1 MILYHP
7 YRPLIQFVNDLSP
20 DDQSLLQQAWRVCND
35 SLRTDLCLMYP
46 PSLIAL
52 GCLHIACVHLKKDA
66 KQWFSELNVDMEKI
80 FEVVKHIMFLYDLC
94 RSYDEKELVKEI
106 LGKIGKPRL
115 NNSNSEQPSQN
126 PQMVQRPNLI
136 NHQQQQS
143 QQSITTQQ

>member
-1 MILYHP
+1 M
-7 YRPLIQFVNDLSP
+7 SP

-66 KQWFSELNVDMEKI
+66 KQWFSELNVDMEKL
-80 FEVVKHIMFLYDLC
+80 FEVVRHIMFLYDIC
-94 RSYDEKELVKEI
+94 KSYDEKEKIKEI

-115 NNSNSEQPSQN
+115 SGSSSEQQGT
-126 PQMVQRPNLI
+126 QMVQRPHGI
-136 NHQQQQS
+136 NQQQNQP
-143 QQSITTQQ
+143 QQDMTAQH